1 MVRHLYRVLDKKP
14 TKVGTSH
21 FSMNMG
27 DDETPRMAV
36 IDSLVIGARS
46 LAINGYLCVCV
57 CKYMLRPR
65 ACINVDASKH
75 TSLLRVDRRQQQLLR
90 NARLLTY
97 I

>member
-46 LAINGYLCVCV
+46 
-57 CKYMLRPR
+57 
-65 ACINVDASKH
+65 
-75 TSLLRVDRRQQQLLR
+75 
-90 NARLLTY
+90 
-97 I
+97 

>member
-46 LAINGYLCVCV
+46 LAINDQHWVFMCVCL
-57 CKYMLRPR
+57 YIYAAPQGMHQRR
-65 ACINVDASKH
+65 CIKTHKFIKSRSS
-75 TSLLRVDRRQQQLLR
+75 TTTT
-90 NARLLTY
+90 LT
-97 I
+97 